1 VPSDFKAGPGRSLR
15 NLGTLADDPLS
26 LRDGLGREEDIVKYT
41 TPLSAEGG

>member
-26 LRDGLGREEDIVKYT
+26 LRDGLRREEDIVKDI